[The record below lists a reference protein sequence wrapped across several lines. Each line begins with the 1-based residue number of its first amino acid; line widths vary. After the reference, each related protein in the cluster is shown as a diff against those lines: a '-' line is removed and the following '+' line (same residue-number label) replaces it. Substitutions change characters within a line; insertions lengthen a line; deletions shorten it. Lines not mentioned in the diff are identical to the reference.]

1 MSADQSG
8 LATRLA
14 TETTRCLDLLERLGS
29 RLQQTIA
36 EDINEN
42 GTPTRD
48 WCRAYGQYR
57 GTVKD
62 LLSEQREAIRLR
74 HLIKT
79 GDEPL
84 DELSYQRELLEL
96 GKESIA
102 TMTKDELAEVLK
114 QRRLTVVPVEEDE

>member
-1 MSADQSG
+1 MQG

-14 TETTRCLDLLERLGS
+14 TETTRCLDLLERLGT
-29 RLQQTIA
+29 RLQATIV
-36 EDINEN
+36 EDVNEN

-62 LLSEQREAIRLR
+62 LLAEQREAIRLR

-79 GDEPL
+79 GEEPL
-84 DELSYQRELLEL
+84 DEVSYQRELVEL
-96 GKESIA
+96 GKEAIA
-102 TMTKDELAEVLK
+102 AMTREDLADSLK
-114 QRRLTVVPVEEDE
+114 ARKLTVVAVVEDDE